1 MTEAVANER
10 LDSRVAPTFDFSALV
25 ASLRLAGADRF
36 DPVRLHYL
44 QMLAIRTKGQP
55 AAVKRLL
62 DERLERGLATFQAR
76 FEQAQADAQAAIRHT
91 ACQHPQATGG
101 LQHLFTL
108 GDFKAVR
115 RRAAALKSSALGE
128 SLGDLTRLIAPR
140 PQPEADGARNAGA
153 GLQHASD
160 TGQYFRE
167 TWSRL
172 SVGKR
177 VTQELDQAPKNAGPI
192 NSHML
197 VLRSL
202 EKMRD
207 ISPDYLSRFTSY
219 VDTLLS
225 LDQSDKEKQATSKK
239 AVEGAGGSKPKSR
252 RVKAS

>member
-1 MTEAVANER
+1 MTQADVSEMP
-10 LDSRVAPTFDFSALV
+10 DSGVNQSADFSALM

-44 QMLAIRTKGQP
+44 QMLAIRAKGQP

-62 DERLERGLATFQAR
+62 DARLMQGLATFQAR
-76 FEQAQADAQAAIRHT
+76 FEQAQAEAREAIVQTESH
-91 ACQHPQATGG
+91 HPQTSGD

-115 RRAAALKSSALGE
+115 RRTAILKSSVHGE
-128 SLGDLTRLIAPR
+128 SLADLTRALSGHLR
-140 PQPEADGARNAGA
+140 HGADGARNASP
-153 GLQHASD
+153 GLPLARD

-177 VTQELDQAPKNAGPI
+177 VAQELDQAPKNAGPI

-207 ISPDYLSRFTSY
+207 VSPDYLNRFTSY

-225 LDQSDKEKQATSKK
+225 LDQGDKEKQATSKK
-239 AVEGAGGSKPKSR
+239 ATEGEGSKKPKSR
-252 RVKAS
+252 RVKAP